1 MSLKGPRDPLIYW
14 VNLGASRPLQCL
26 WCWTHEVLGGRGIVQ
41 YQKNFKRQSLA
52 GKVLPD
58 FRDKASVEP
67 IQRMGSCCTTQRLV
81 AGVTFSLQSL
91 GVSSFIDKGKGSP
104 DQEFDYVCTKW
115 CLKSWCSL
123 LFLTNRCLLWH
134 FFPRTLSPAL
144 KTCSGRYS
152 FSMVF
157 LMMPGNLFAASWL
170 AEAAS
175 PGILTLFSS

>member
-1 MSLKGPRDPLIYW
+1 M
-14 VNLGASRPLQCL
+14 
-26 WCWTHEVLGGRGIVQ
+26 
-41 YQKNFKRQSLA
+41 
-52 GKVLPD
+52 
-58 FRDKASVEP
+58 EP

-134 FFPRTLSPAL
+134 FFSQDTFTCIKNLFRQIFFLNGFLNDAWELVCCLLVGRSCFPWYLNSFFQLNLFLKLSDHSWLVLNSPAL
-144 KTCSGRYS
+144 DPSPY
-152 FSMVF
+152 F
-157 LMMPGNLFAASWL
+157 LH
-170 AEAAS
+170 
-175 PGILTLFSS
+175 